1 MAENNILEILTKSAR
16 PTFTIDG
23 KPYEMRHPNE
33 LSMTEFYELSKTGS
47 TLSTFGEE
55 FADDPEG
62 SFEKIRDVINQ
73 LLDMIAPD
81 LPGEVRDELNP
92 FHVMK
97 ILEAFIGLSRITPQ
111 PEDEQA
117 QAKLLQDSSDS
128 TEAVHSTG

>member
-1 MAENNILEILTKSAR
+1 MADTDILEILTKSAR

-23 KPYEMRHPNE
+23 KRYEMRHPNE

-55 FADDPEG
+55 FADDPEA
-62 SFEKIRDVINQ
+62 SFEKIHAVIKE

-81 LPGEVRDELNP
+81 LPDEVGSELNP

-97 ILEAFIGLSRITPQ
+97 ILEAFIGLSRIEPI
-111 PEDEQA
+111 PDVLQA
-117 QAKLLQDSSDS
+117 AEKLLQDSSDS
-128 TEAVHSTG
+128 TDARRSTG